1 MGLNQKI
8 SNLGSR
14 CRSHLII
21 YSACVAFGTWFHE
34 RSHKREI
41 LLRDIFMHEK
51 ERKDYFP
58 VPWLH
63 GRCFDADGLARGPAG
78 LFAPR
83 EAN

>member
-1 MGLNQKI
+1 MNA
-8 SNLGSR
+8 
-14 CRSHLII
+14 LIR
-21 YSACVAFGTWFHE
+21 G
-34 RSHKREI
+34 EI